1 MMQIITKATQYLFLL
16 LALPAFGQETVIDT
30 IKTSQIEEVVVTG
43 QFEPQSLKKSVYNV
57 RVITRED
64 ILRQAGNNLADVLNQ
79 YINITVQPNGTTG
92 RSTVSMFGLDSQYF
106 KIMVDNI
113 PLVSDAGLGNNIDL
127 TQINLDDIERIEII
141 EGSMGVTHGANA
153 VSGILNIITKKS
165 AKTKWEV
172 TATLQE
178 ETVGTEYAWFD
189 KGRHIQSFKI
199 SHNIG
204 SNWFASLGANRNDF
218 AGFFDNRQGKDYS
231 FNDGLRGYSSWLPK
245 EQFAT
250 NALISYNKNNFR
262 IFYKFDYYNETVSFF
277 NPVVTPTIDFTEFYS
292 RDSRSYTNRFY
303 HHLNAFGKLF
313 SKLVYNV
320 SVSQQKQEREKE
332 SFNYYI
338 LAGTEGF
345 NDRQVYESRDVI
357 YSTGSLTNFFSN
369 KKFDLQIG
377 YELVN
382 EQGYASQLAGTYNN
396 GLGSVDKTLEN
407 YDIYGS
413 AELGLTDKFSL
424 RPGFR
429 YSFQSVFDDQYAISF
444 GARYLLQNNLELRGT
459 VGKSYRTPNFQ
470 ELYTYFVDSN
480 HDLQGNENLVPEHSL
495 SYEANIKKATYLD
508 IGLVLNNSLSVTYM
522 DVDDRIANVMVSADP
537 RQVFR
542 YENIDKYRMWNF
554 ASSNSFK
561 YKNWDGRLGLS
572 LLGISQKIDAGA
584 QGAVSDDKF
593 LYSFLANAN
602 VAYNIV
608 RWNTLL
614 SIYYKY
620 TGPFQQYVQTDDG
633 AGNTIFVLSE
643 FEDYSLLDASVRKSF
658 FKNQFDVTLGARNL
672 LNINSLRSS
681 TPGGSTGVH
690 SAASESQSIGYGRS
704 YFIKLTYNLNFN

>member
-1 MMQIITKATQYLFLL
+1 MQITKASLYIFIVLSFSGFAQETATDTTKATQL
-16 LALPAFGQETVIDT
+16 
-30 IKTSQIEEVVVTG
+30 EEVVVTG

-64 ILRQAGNNLADVLNQ
+64 IIRQAGNNLADVLNQ
-79 YINITVQPNGTTG
+79 YINISVQANGTTG
-92 RSTVSMFGLDSQYF
+92 RSTVSMFGLDAQYF

-113 PLVSDAGLGNNIDL
+113 PLVSETGLGNNIDL

-165 AKTKWEV
+165 AKTTWEV

-178 ETVGTEYAWFD
+178 ETVGKEYAWFD
-189 KGRHIQSFKI
+189 KGRHIQALKV
-199 SHNIG
+199 SHMV
-204 SNWFASLGANRNDF
+204 SDNWFVSVGGNRNDF
-218 AGFFDNRQGKDYS
+218 AGFFDNKRGRDHS
-231 FNDGLRGYSSWLPK
+231 LNDGFRGYSSWLPK
-245 EQFAT
+245 EQLAT
-250 NALISYNKNNFR
+250 NALISYNKGNFR

-277 NPVVTPTIDFTEFYS
+277 NSVVQPTIDFQEFYS

-303 HHLNAFGKLF
+303 HHLNAFGKLY

-332 SFNYYI
+332 TFNYYI
-338 LAGTEGF
+338 LSGSEGF
-345 NDRQVYESRDVI
+345 NDRQVYESRNVL
-357 YSTGSLTNFFSN
+357 YSTGSLTNFFGT
-369 KKFDLQIG
+369 KKYDLQLG

-407 YDIYGS
+407 YDVYAS
-413 AELGLTDKFSL
+413 AELEMTEKLSL

-429 YSFQSVFDDQYAISF
+429 YSFQSLFEDQYAISF
-444 GARYLLQNNLELRGT
+444 GARYLFKNNVELRGT

-480 HDLQGNENLVPEHSL
+480 HDLQGNENLVPEHSI
-495 SYEANIKKATYLD
+495 SYEANIKKATYYPS
-508 IGLVLNNSLSVTYM
+508 GFVMNNSLSATYM
-522 DVDDRIANVMVSADP
+522 DVDDRIENVMVSSDP
-537 RQVFR
+537 RLIFR
-542 YENIDKYRMWNF
+542 YENIDKYKMWNF
-554 ASSNSFK
+554 AASNSFK
-561 YKNWDGRLGLS
+561 YKDLDGRLGLS
-572 LLGISQKIDAGA
+572 LLGISQRIDAVA
-584 QGAVSDDKF
+584 AGAVSDDKF

-602 VAYNIV
+602 VAYNIAP
-608 RWNTLL
+608 WNTLVSL
-614 SIYYKY
+614 YYKY
-620 TGPFQQYVQTDDG
+620 TGPFQQFVQADD
-633 AGNTIFVLSE
+633 AEGNTIFILSE

-672 LNINSLRSS
+672 LNVNSLRSS
-681 TPGGSTGVH
+681 TQGGGTGIH
-690 SAASESQSIGYGRS
+690 SGASESQSIGYGRS
-704 YFIKLTYNLNFN
+704 YFIKLTYNLSFN